1 MLGYPSDFSESKV
14 CSSAPSTATAWC
26 FSKFPGFMNP
36 KSRQF
41 KTPKTFQHCRL
52 LRYNRL
58 PDRLPKEIWTCHG
71 HKSYPLKG
79 GSVSFGIPSK
89 PLGLATA
96 ALFDQFFSD
105 ANVTIK
111 VEHLLSVPTCYK
123 IRWPMA
129 ELGKLEPAWSYTERP
144 FPICATC
151 QGRCLFNSGPTPLNE
166 LKWAPCNPLVWVID
180 SRIDWIQQK
189 RGIWDAAHE
198 VWFGNALDPERK
210 TWMEKN
216 MNGRFPDA
224 YKILT
229 MLLWFMK
236 AGAHGKATKV
246 TTIDLTQFKICE
258 KVEDQ
263 IKKFGRNKR
272 LDVFFLAL

>member
-1 MLGYPSDFSESKV
+1 MSGYPSDFSESKV
-14 CSSAPSTATAWC
+14 CSSAPSTAAAWC

-79 GSVSFGIPSK
+79 GSVRFGIPSK

-96 ALFDQFFSD
+96 ALFDQFFGD

-111 VEHLLSVPTCYK
+111 VEHLRSVPTCYK

-129 ELGKLEPAWSYTERP
+129 EFGKLGPDLTPKDP
-144 FPICATC
+144 FRSAAHAKDVACSTLG
-151 QGRCLFNSGPTPLNE
+151 QPLNG
-166 LKWAPCNPLVWVID
+166 LKEAPCNTLVWVID
-180 SRIDWIQQK
+180 SMID
-189 RGIWDAAHE
+189 
-198 VWFGNALDPERK
+198 
-210 TWMEKN
+210 
-216 MNGRFPDA
+216 
-224 YKILT
+224 
-229 MLLWFMK
+229 
-236 AGAHGKATKV
+236 
-246 TTIDLTQFKICE
+246 
-258 KVEDQ
+258 
-263 IKKFGRNKR
+263 
-272 LDVFFLAL
+272 